1 MTNRIDLTLHEA
13 RKAGRTILAPFM
25 TVGYPDLNTSID
37 IAEAVLQSGADLIE
51 LGVPF
56 SDPLAEGPTIQMTS
70 KHALEQGVTLQICI
84 DAVRSLRKRNSNA
97 PVLLMGYY
105 NPFLRP
111 GLENFIEEAAHA
123 GVDGLIVPDLPPEE
137 ATLFHEICQRH
148 GVHLVPLLAPTS
160 TTDRIKQACQHAGGF
175 IYCVSLTGVTGAR
188 AGLREGLEGLVN
200 RIRLQTDLPIL
211 VGFGISTPDHVK
223 EVAAFS
229 DGTVFGSALI
239 DAIAALPKAEAV
251 QVACE
256 FLASMRQGAGHA
268 KRTGPET
275 D

>member
-13 RKAGRTILAPFM
+13 RKAGRTVLAPFM

-137 ATLFHEICQRH
+137 ATPFHEICQRH

-188 AGLREGLEGLVN
+188 AGLREGLESLVN

-229 DGTVFGSALI
+229 DGTAFGSALI
-239 DAIAALPKAEAV
+239 DAIAAVPKAEAV
-251 QVACE
+251 QAACE

-268 KRTGPET
+268 KGTGPET